1 MKLIASGE
9 RNVNKMSGVGKEHR
23 SSLSKSVSLFLF
35 CNEAHLYHFFVNST
49 FKACHYGGGC
59 WGRGEEAIISEFGMD
74 RYTLLYF
81 KWITNKDLLLNYREF
96 CSMLCGSLDG
106 RGVWGRMDTCTCV
119 PESLRSSPK
128 TITALLIG
136 GAVVKNLPANAGDRV

>member
-81 KWITNKDLLLNYREF
+81 KRITNKALLLNYREF